1 MTAGF
6 ACRSFNLGGKLLL
19 VLHNLA
25 ETLPLLGGFVLMCSE
40 SELLLLIF
48 IVFTSHMGLG
58 DPQGQGP
65 HLAHLCI
72 PSLSTCSWYMVPTV
86 G

>member
-6 ACRSFNLGGKLLL
+6 ACRSFNLGSKLLL
-19 VLHNLA
+19 VLHSLA
-25 ETLPLLGGFVLMCSE
+25 ETLPLLGRFVLMCSE
-40 SELLLLIF
+40 SELLLLLF
-48 IVFTSHMGLG
+48 IIFTSHMGQG
-58 DPQGQGP
+58 DPRGQGP

-72 PSLSTCSWYMVPTV
+72 PSCSTCSWYVVPSV